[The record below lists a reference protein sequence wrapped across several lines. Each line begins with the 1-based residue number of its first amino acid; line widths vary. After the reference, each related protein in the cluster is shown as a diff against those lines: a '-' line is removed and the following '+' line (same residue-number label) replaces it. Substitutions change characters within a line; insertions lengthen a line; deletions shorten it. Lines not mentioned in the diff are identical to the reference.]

1 MNRIKEISRE
11 LERLNQYQN
20 DLYHEYASHIGLS
33 DTVFWILYLV
43 YGEEEMFTQNQI
55 ADLWHM
61 PRQSINSAAA
71 SLVKR
76 GFLRLEKLP
85 LARNNKGLCL
95 TEAGKAFCER
105 MIRPFYLLEERVIE
119 AIPEEEREMYLKIS
133 RKWNGLF
140 AEEIQAAVKKLSGN
154 MYKI

>member
-20 DLYHEYASHIGLS
+20 DLYHEYAMHIGLS

-43 YGEEEMFTQNQI
+43 YGEEQVFTQNQI

-61 PRQSINSAAA
+61 PSQSINSAVA

-76 GFLRLEKLP
+76 GWLRLEKLP
-85 LARNNKGLCL
+85 LARNNKGICL
-95 TEAGKAFCER
+95 TEEGKAFCEKK
-105 MIRPFYLLEERVIE
+105 IGPFYLLEERVIE
-119 AIPEEEREMYLKIS
+119 AIPEEERELYLRIS

-140 AEEIQAAVKKLSGN
+140 AEEIKAAVKRLPGN
-154 MYKI
+154 V